1 MRYALI
7 GIAVLISGGAA
18 AYAQDRTSSEYCDP
32 VCLEFRGGAQDCT
45 YHTYAQCEASRSG
58 VGGDCVPNPFLAQCA
73 RAQVTPRALVSPKAP
88 RRRHH

>member
-1 MRYALI
+1 MHDAFMRCALI
-7 GIAVLISGGAA
+7 GIAILVSGGA
-18 AYAQDRTSSEYCDP
+18 AYAQDGASSEYCDP

-73 RAQVTPRALVSPKAP
+73 RASVGPKATH
-88 RRRHH
+88 RRHR

>member
-1 MRYALI
+1 MHYAFTRYALI
-7 GIAVLISGGAA
+7 GIAMLVSGGAV
-18 AYAQDRTSSEYCDP
+18 YAEDRASSEYCDP

-73 RAQVTPRALVSPKAP
+73 RASVSSKATH
-88 RRRHH
+88 RRHR